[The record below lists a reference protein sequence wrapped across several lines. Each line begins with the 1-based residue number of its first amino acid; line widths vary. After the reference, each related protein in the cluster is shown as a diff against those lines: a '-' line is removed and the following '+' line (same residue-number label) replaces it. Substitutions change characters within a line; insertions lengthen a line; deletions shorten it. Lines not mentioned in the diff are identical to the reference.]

1 MSATDRPQAP
11 RKVLLLT
18 VGTGDTSRIEE
29 TLLGPLRRS
38 IAEGSWWKVV
48 LLPSQETKDYARALS
63 EEITEPPV
71 EVRPLAKPD
80 MENNADDCYAHF
92 DRLISE
98 LRAEGIRPEA
108 MVVDFTRGTK
118 VMSAAL
124 VLCAVRHELLDMRY
138 IHGNRDTRGSVK
150 PGSERLLH
158 IKTTVATG
166 RRRIETAYG
175 FFKRGNFA
183 AALDVLPDPSNP
195 FRDLWPEDLLEFAA
209 YVRPMAAFYAAWDRL
224 DYRTAAAVELDPKLA
239 RPSEWDALYPSQEM
253 RKWVAALAVPVAETS
268 GPRDAPAM
276 ATRLR
281 RLVPDLLANGE
292 RRIRDFQFEDAVLRA
307 YRILEMIG
315 QARLFEHGLDSAS
328 LPADHPAVRRLVE
341 DIAKKKRGVQLNLNK
356 DGTLMASREKVARL
370 LKRLGDSFG
379 QELVNFA
386 KDAALLQPTA
396 RNNSILIHG
405 FEAVGLEDAKPLKDL
420 YARLEGLLIQDTGE
434 SARANLAIARS
445 IDFSES

>member
-1 MSATDRPQAP
+1 MSAKDRPQTS

-29 TLLGPLRRS
+29 TLLEPLRRS
-38 IAEGSWWKVV
+38 IAEGPWRKVV
-48 LLPSQETKDYARALS
+48 LLPSQETKDYARTLS

-71 EVRPLAKPD
+71 EIRPLAKPD

-92 DRLISE
+92 DWLISE
-98 LRAEGIRPEA
+98 LRAEGIRPED

-124 VLCAVRHELLDMRY
+124 VLCAVRHDLLDMRY
-138 IHGNRDTRGSVK
+138 IHGKRDTRGNVR
-150 PGSERLLH
+150 PGSEKLLH

-166 RRRIETAYG
+166 RRRIATAYG

-195 FRDLWPEDLLEFAA
+195 FRDLWPEDLLELAA

-224 DYRTAAAVELDPKLA
+224 DYRTADSVELAPKLA
-239 RPSEWDALYPSQEM
+239 RPSEWDDLFPSREM
-253 RKWVAALAVPVAETS
+253 RDWVAALAVPVAETS
-268 GPRDAPAM
+268 GPREAPAM
-276 ATRLR
+276 AARLR
-281 RLVPDLLANGE
+281 RLAPDLLANGE
-292 RRIRDFQFEDAVLRA
+292 RRIRDLQFEDAVLRA
-307 YRILEMIG
+307 YRIVELIG

-328 LPADHPAVRRLVE
+328 LPADHPAVQRLE
-341 DIAKKKRGVQLNLNK
+341 KDIAKKRGVQLDRNK

-370 LKRLGDSFG
+370 LKRLNDPFG
-379 QELVNFA
+379 QALITFA
-386 KDAALLQPTA
+386 ETPAQLKPTV

-405 FEAVGLEDAKPLKDL
+405 FEAVGPEDAKPLADL
-420 YARLEGLLIQDTGE
+420 YARLEDLLIQDTGDG
-434 SARANLAIARS
+434 ARAYLTIARS
-445 IDFSES
+445 LDLSAS